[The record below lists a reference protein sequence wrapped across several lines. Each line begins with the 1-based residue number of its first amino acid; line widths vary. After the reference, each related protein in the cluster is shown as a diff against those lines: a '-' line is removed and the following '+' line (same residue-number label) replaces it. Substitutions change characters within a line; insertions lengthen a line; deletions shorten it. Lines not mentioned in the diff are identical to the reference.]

1 MGSSGINAGDMGY
14 NNLIIF
20 CIKVVEL
27 ISILTL
33 DSLLIW

>member
-1 MGSSGINAGDMGY
+1 MGY

-20 CIKVVEL
+20 RIKVVEL

>member
-1 MGSSGINAGDMGY
+1 MGY

-20 CIKVVEL
+20 CIEVVEL